1 MDPRIVGRLRCPV
14 CAEPLTEAATGTARA
29 LRCPRRHSFDV
40 ARQGYV
46 GLLAGRAPHAGDTAE
61 MVAAR
66 ADFLAAGHYD
76 PVSAALAAAALAAL
90 GAAPVADEGQDGPAA
105 GAPAATGRLA
115 DAPAT
120 GRPAADATGTGRPAA
135 DAPTPQ
141 ALCSAPTG
149 AAVTVGE
156 RCVCGCRAKGAHA
169 VGRPGPRHAGPATPT
184 GPATPA
190 EPATPTGTGRALG
203 AYPLVVDAGAGTGRH
218 LATVL
223 AALPDAVGL
232 ALDVSKPALR
242 RAARAHPRAA
252 AALADTWRR
261 LPLADGSVAVLLDVF
276 APRNGAEFRRV
287 LHPAGVLLV
296 VTPAE
301 DHLAELVDALGLLKV
316 DPDKADRVAGSL
328 ADHFDQA
335 AESVLRARLELTAPE
350 VATLVGMGPSARH
363 TDPAVLAARIAALPE
378 PVGVTL
384 AVRLGVYRPR

>member
-46 GLLAGRAPHAGDTAE
+46 DLLAGRAPHAGDTAE

-90 GAAPVADEGQDGPAA
+90 GDAPVADEG
-105 GAPAATGRLA
+105 
-115 DAPAT
+115 PAT
-120 GRPAADATGTGRPAA
+120 
-135 DAPTPQ
+135 
-141 ALCSAPTG
+141 
-149 AAVTVGE
+149 
-156 RCVCGCRAKGAHA
+156 
-169 VGRPGPRHAGPATPT
+169 
-184 GPATPA
+184 PATPA
-190 EPATPTGTGRALG
+190 EPAAPTGTGRVVG

-218 LATVL
+218 LAAVL

-301 DHLAELVDALGLLKV
+301 DHLAELVDALDLLKV

-328 ADHFDQA
+328 AAHFDQA